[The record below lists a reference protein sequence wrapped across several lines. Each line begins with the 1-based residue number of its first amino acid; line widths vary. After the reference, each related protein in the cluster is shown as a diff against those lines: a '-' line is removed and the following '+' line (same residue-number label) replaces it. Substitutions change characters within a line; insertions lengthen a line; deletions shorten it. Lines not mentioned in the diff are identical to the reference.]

1 MKIFGKFYVLVF
13 ALIVNTI
20 CAFADTDCSGYK
32 PTYPDHYCEC
42 KNDASQLGYLPFDV
56 QVTDSIW
63 FKCSSNLFLEGFTA
77 YLYSDCDVNFDIY
90 QNCTSNKL
98 LYSVVIPKNQ
108 ARDVTA
114 ETIKQKLE
122 EAGFETITMALRICI
137 YPVGGNGG
145 RLMCYPYNTG
155 YNSTCNDIL
164 SFLPGMTFVSSQ
176 AQNVYELLPE
186 NIADSYAMYVQCNEP
201 CQLAITRGSCN
212 GETIA
217 EYNFID
223 ENSLF
228 HFDPA
233 LLMDVKAKGESLYAH
248 FSHAESLVP
257 RISLNEV
264 AFVEHLVDTTICQG
278 KEFRY
283 QDFVTTETG
292 VFAYDT
298 VQVSEIE
305 YEVYGYN
312 IVFSELEL
320 EYDTIAL
327 KASELP
333 YIYRGQYEVDAFG
346 DHDVLIHN
354 DGDCD
359 ERVLLHVKPIF
370 TTVVLEQDTTLCK
383 GKRFKYEGK
392 NYVNDCS
399 FVDSVWSK
407 SSDTLFINKLN
418 LFFAPNDVI
427 YDTLALTKKEVGNY
441 QYQGIAINSF
451 GDYTKVVYDEQY
463 CSDTLIL
470 HVYHKVMTVEQTV
483 DTTLCA
489 GDVYKHSD
497 GVEYTADVVLV
508 DTAWTDDDTKTIT
521 TTNVEFITIA
531 LAYDTL
537 YLSYAELPYLYENQA
552 EITQMADTVVSILY
566 GQCFGD
572 VQLHVVHK
580 YETTVAGK
588 DTTLCQGKMYDHN
601 GVLYSEPTTI
611 VDSAWVNQDTFV
623 VTTTH
628 VYFAAPEVQYDT
640 LSVSAMV
647 LPFTYRGEQITDFG
661 EYDLMIKTSGECDEH
676 IMLYVQHLTT
686 TITTE
691 QDTTLCQGRVYDHNG
706 ELFSEPATIVDS
718 VWVNQDTLLVA
729 IVNVEFTIPEV
740 EYDSVFVSATD
751 LQNGYYYEL
760 ADVYI
765 YEAGVYEYEI
775 TAENECTRV
784 IYLSVYEHILSSLDD
799 VMVADKPKLIMIDG
813 VIYILHNGEYYTLMG
828 ERVGMR
834 NVE

>member
-56 QVTDSIW
+56 QVNDSIW

-164 SFLPGMTFVSSQ
+164 SLLLGMTFVSSH
-176 AQNVYELLPE
+176 ANDVYEITAD
-186 NIADSYAMYVQCNEP
+186 NIADSYAMYLQCDVA
-201 CQLAITRGSCN
+201 CQLAITRGSCE
-212 GETIA
+212 GEVIA

-228 HFDPA
+228 LFDSA

-248 FSHAESLVP
+248 FSHAESVVP
-257 RISLNEV
+257 RISLKEV

-312 IVFSELEL
+312 IVFSDPEL

-359 ERVLLHVKPIF
+359 ERVLLLVKPIF

-392 NYVNDCS
+392 NYVNDIS

-463 CSDTLIL
+463 CSDTLNL
-470 HVYHKVMTVEQTV
+470 HVCHKVTNVDKLV

-497 GVEYTADVVLV
+497 GVEYITDVVLV
-508 DTAWTDDDTKTIT
+508 DTAWTDDDTQTIT
-521 TTNVEFITIA
+521 TINVEFVTIE

-537 YLSYAELPYLYENQA
+537 YLRYAELPYLYENQA

-566 GQCFGD
+566 GQCSGD

-580 YETTVAGK
+580 YEMAVAEK
-588 DTTLCQGKMYDHN
+588 DTTLCQGKEYDHN

-623 VTTTH
+623 VTTIH
-628 VYFAAPEVQYDT
+628 VYFAAPEVEYDT
-640 LSVSAMV
+640 LALRSVD
-647 LPFTYRGEQITDFG
+647 LPYTYRGEQIENFG
-661 EYDLMIKTSGECDEH
+661 EYDLMIETSGECDEH
-676 IMLYVQHLTT
+676 VMLNVQHLTT
-686 TITTE
+686 TVVAE
-691 QDTTLCQGRVYDHNG
+691 KDTTLCQGKVYEHNG
-706 ELFSEPATIVDS
+706 ELYSEPATIVDS
-718 VWVNQDTLLVA
+718 AWVNQDTLLVA
-729 IVNVEFTIPEV
+729 TTNVDFTAPEV
-740 EYDSVFVSATD
+740 EYDTVFVSEVD

-760 ADVYI
+760 ADAYI
-765 YEAGVYEYEI
+765 YEVGEYDYEI
-775 TAENECTRV
+775 TAADECTR
-784 IYLSVYEHILSSLDD
+784 IIALSVIKNVLSSLDN
-799 VMVADKPKLIMIDG
+799 VMVVDKPKLIMIEG
-813 VIYILHNGEYYTLMG
+813 VIYIFHNGEYYTLMG
-828 ERVGMR
+828 ERVEIG
-834 NVE
+834 NKE